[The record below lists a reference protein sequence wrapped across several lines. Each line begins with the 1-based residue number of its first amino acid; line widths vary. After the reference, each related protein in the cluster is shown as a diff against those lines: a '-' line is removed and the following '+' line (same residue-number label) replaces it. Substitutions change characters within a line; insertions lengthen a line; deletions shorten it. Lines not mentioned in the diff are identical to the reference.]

1 MDWVTPTRA
10 VNKGSNNTWITYL
23 ILSYEGDEMRVT
35 KSQLRRI
42 IREEKQR
49 IMTERRTRR
58 RVRNRLHEQLA
69 PDPDAIAQIA
79 GAIKAGDH
87 PEDLA
92 YEHSSAQVFS
102 DALLSFDLYGPEA
115 ATYMDRI
122 GEALTSAGVD
132 SSEAE
137 KFVTTLANA

>member
-1 MDWVTPTRA
+1 
-10 VNKGSNNTWITYL
+10 
-23 ILSYEGDEMRVT
+23 MRVT
-35 KSQLRRI
+35 KTQLRRI

-49 IMTERRTRR
+49 ITTERRTRR
-58 RVRNRLHEQLA
+58 RVRNRLHEQV
-69 PDPDAIAQIA
+69 DPDAGAIAQIA